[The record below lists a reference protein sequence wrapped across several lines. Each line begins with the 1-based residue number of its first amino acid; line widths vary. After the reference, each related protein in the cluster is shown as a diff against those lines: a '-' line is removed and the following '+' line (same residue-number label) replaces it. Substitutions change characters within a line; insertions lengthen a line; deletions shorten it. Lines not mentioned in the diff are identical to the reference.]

1 MQGYAFSGSALGAL
15 RLRNTDASISP
26 AQLRPL
32 GQLAFCPLSGY
43 ITGYKEVAVG
53 STAQARAVKN
63 YRKRLSRRG
72 MARFEVMGLKK
83 DRELVRAVAR
93 RLAENTPEAD
103 EMRAAMRDKVG
114 PDTRKKGGILAMLRS
129 WPIADLNL
137 TRPYTKGRKIDL

>member
-1 MQGYAFSGSALGAL
+1 
-15 RLRNTDASISP
+15 
-26 AQLRPL
+26 
-32 GQLAFCPLSGY
+32 
-43 ITGYKEVAVG
+43 
-53 STAQARAVKN
+53 VKN

-83 DRELVRAVAR
+83 DRELVRAAAR
-93 RLAENTPEAD
+93 CLAEDTPEAE
-103 EMRAAMRDKVG
+103 EMRAAMRDKVA

>member
-1 MQGYAFSGSALGAL
+1 V
-15 RLRNTDASISP
+15 
-26 AQLRPL
+26 
-32 GQLAFCPLSGY
+32 
-43 ITGYKEVAVG
+43 E
-53 STAQARAVKN
+53 N